1 MCTPVE
7 MYYNPIIL
15 SFRIHVGLMVNQY
28 KMISITYDIQKY
40 VPGICIYMHICWKK
54 MNLNIHVNLVYKVL
68 KMFQEINK

>member
-40 VPGICIYMHICWKK
+40 VYASTCIFVEKKNEFKYTCEPCIYIKS
-54 MNLNIHVNLVYKVL
+54 
-68 KMFQEINK
+68 

>member
-40 VPGICIYMHICWKK
+40 VYASTCIFVGKK
-54 MNLNIHVNLVYKVL
+54 WI
-68 KMFQEINK
+68 